1 MNNDKLC
8 KRYLFNLEMIV
19 KGKATNKKIEGP
31 PRMLYLR
38 ELFSSIHQIFK
49 EQILAVVRSVGCWS
63 FSRHK
68 LPSFLLAVA
77 LIESSERRGLWAAA
91 ISALRTVRLSPPAT
105 ACAAV
110 QLWALAMCAA
120 SQRTFSPP
128 PAGGA

>member
-38 ELFSSIHQIFK
+38 ELFSSIHLIFK

-63 FSRHK
+63 SRHK
-68 LPSFLLAVA
+68 LPSFLPAVA

-91 ISALRTVRLSPPAT
+91 ISALRTVRLSFELS
-105 ACAAV
+105 CV
-110 QLWALAMCAA
+110 CCW
-120 SQRTFSPP
+120 SSSPWTNDYHCNHNTTR
-128 PAGGA
+128 